1 VLTSILSGP
10 NVVMDHSPPFNP
22 NFLVQNYIILCWV
35 IFGSIVINTFFVGP
49 ILTNCLLVVICWP
62 TKQKKYNNLVWIKRS
77 KKYNNLV
84 LVWIKRVVSS
94 FRQISFWITKQR
106 DQKGRGLNLKGLMF
120 RPLNR

>member
-62 TKQKKYNNLVWIKRS
+62 TKQKKIQQPCLDKEE
-77 KKYNNLV
+77 
-84 LVWIKRVVSS
+84 
-94 FRQISFWITKQR
+94 
-106 DQKGRGLNLKGLMF
+106 QKVQ
-120 RPLNR
+120 